1 MRMAFQST
9 VELPLTLHLTP
20 EASQKLVQQAAAK
33 GTDVAG
39 YVSQIVEE
47 RARKPSSLEE
57 LSGPVYQRFLE
68 SGTTDDE
75 LSEELERGKHELRA
89 ERRKRQAS

>member
-1 MRMAFQST
+1 MTTPST
-9 VELPLTLHLTP
+9 VALSLTLHLSK
-20 EASQKLVQQAAAK
+20 EAQEKLARHAAIN
-33 GTDVAG
+33 GTDVAA

-47 RARKPSSLEE
+47 IARKPFTLEK
-57 LSGPVYQRFLE
+57 LSGPVYKRFLE

-89 ERRKRQAS
+89 ERRARQAS

>member
-1 MRMAFQST
+1 M
-9 VELPLTLHLTP
+9 PLTLHL
-20 EASQKLVQQAAAK
+20 SQETQEKLALQAAAN

-39 YVSQIVEE
+39 YVSKIVEE
-47 RARKPSSLEE
+47 TTRKPFSLEE
-57 LSGPVYQRFLE
+57 ISGPVYKRFLE

-89 ERRKRQAS
+89 ERRARQAS